1 MSRPGMATANWDR
14 CGASCLSSPKH
25 ELACLIVHAMTHSH
39 YCFSMQGVPMT
50 HHGVATAVAA
60 LGDWL
65 DRSHVGVDKNDVYL
79 SFLPLAH
86 IYGRCGT
93 H

>member
-1 MSRPGMATANWDR
+1 
-14 CGASCLSSPKH
+14 
-25 ELACLIVHAMTHSH
+25 MTHKSFLH
-39 YCFSMQGVPMT
+39 LPAVQGVPMT